1 MVRGRSTHQPQ
12 AQGSKIENLG
22 IWSKLVPALAAVH
35 AAEGGRTAI
44 TGNGFDE
51 AATASACKSVRPCCA
66 RPEQNIVPI
75 SIDVLACKCSFDS
88 PPLLIMK
95 GLMLSVRQWF
105 AMLVR
110 EEWREEKPFE
120 LWEVDSL
127 SSDGTV
133 SSTPRSSPSAL
144 YTWENTVTPA
154 SHQILILAQ
163 VSAREWISMGESPE
177 REGED
182 GIPHLGQAHMRF
194 CPSQEAA
201 SVSST

>member
-1 MVRGRSTHQPQ
+1 
-12 AQGSKIENLG
+12 
-22 IWSKLVPALAAVH
+22 
-35 AAEGGRTAI
+35 
-44 TGNGFDE
+44 
-51 AATASACKSVRPCCA
+51 
-66 RPEQNIVPI
+66 
-75 SIDVLACKCSFDS
+75 
-88 PPLLIMK
+88 MK

-110 EEWREEKPFE
+110 EEWRDEKPFE

-133 SSTPRSSPSAL
+133 SSTHRSSPSAPSA
-144 YTWENTVTPA
+144 WQNTDTLA
-154 SHQILILAQ
+154 SHHALILAQ

-182 GIPHLGQAHMRF
+182 GVPHLGQAHMRF
-194 CPSQEAA
+194 CPSREAA